1 MTSIAQHV
9 ECEFYAEVCNQDGPT
24 GEIVFVRE
32 ARLVDYGG
40 NVIGGPFSDA
50 GEALASQGRIQG
62 LATKFKPVAGSVHR
76 IDGKVPSAGVGC
88 GLVDESEVCVR

>member
-1 MTSIAQHV
+1 MTSVARYV
-9 ECEFYAEVCNQDGPT
+9 ECEFYAEVCTSDGPT

-32 ARLVDYGG
+32 AKLVDYGG

-50 GEALASQGRIQG
+50 GDALASQGRIRG

-76 IDGKVPSAGVGC
+76 IDGKAPDGGVSC
-88 GLVDESEVCVR
+88 GFVDESEVCR